1 MYIHGFEKR
10 PLCDMTALLC
20 VPFINAALS
29 NLPIYFLS
37 LLKSLSNSYEEGERD
52 VQLTL
57 CIQAAHDSVDVHEK
71 KMSIKYLEKVR
82 FINSMNF
89 L

>member
-1 MYIHGFEKR
+1 MNLNKTYKSQLYSV
-10 PLCDMTALLC
+10 PL
-20 VPFINAALS
+20 INATLS